1 VAEGARQEKTKL
13 ESTSIDRLTLY
24 YDPAEQEAAKLIGQ
38 ACADSVRLIG
48 ESWGLDMPAD
58 CRVYVMTSWPQFL
71 FHSAPWHW
79 RILLGL
85 SVPLWYGKVNRL
97 WKLAGGWQQQYGR
110 RRAVGVKPP
119 RIRQLA
125 DTSIGKRI
133 FIQEDDADKKV
144 RRTTCHELTHA
155 YTAHLRL
162 PMWLNE
168 GIAMVTVDR
177 LAGQPTVQP
186 ETVHVLKAASQ
197 GAASQGY
204 RQVLRSDADTMVY
217 QVVRGYWLTRY
228 IEDTR
233 PDLLRGL
240 LQQRQPQK
248 VLESKV
254 AAAYEMEME
263 GFWSGIDSI
272 VASHF
277 GEGSL

>member
-1 VAEGARQEKTKL
+1 
-13 ESTSIDRLTLY
+13 
-24 YDPAEQEAAKLIGQ
+24 
-38 ACADSVRLIG
+38 
-48 ESWGLDMPAD
+48 
-58 CRVYVMTSWPQFL
+58 MTSWSQFL

-85 SVPLWYGKVNRL
+85 TVPLWYAKVTRL

-125 DTSIGKRI
+125 DTTIGERV
-133 FIQEDDADKKV
+133 FVQGDSMDEKV
-144 RRTTCHELTHA
+144 RQTTCHELTHA
-155 YTAHLRL
+155 FAAHLRL

-177 LAGQPTVQP
+177 LVGRPTVQS
-186 ETVHVLKAASQ
+186 ETITVLKSASQ

-204 RQVLRSDADTMVY
+204 RKMQRADANTMIY
-217 QVVRGYWLTRY
+217 HVVRGYWLTRY

-233 PDLLRGL
+233 SDLLRGL
-240 LQQRQPQK
+240 LQQRKPQK
-248 VLESKV
+248 ALESKV
-254 AAAYEMEME
+254 AAACGMEME
-263 GFWSGIDSI
+263 GFWSNIDSI

-277 GEGSL
+277 GEQ

>member
-1 VAEGARQEKTKL
+1 M
-13 ESTSIDRLTLY
+13 ESRAIDGLTLHF
-24 YDPAEQEAAKLIGQ
+24 DADEQEAANLIEQ
-38 ACADSVRLIG
+38 ACADSIRLIG
-48 ESWGLDMPAD
+48 GSWGLETPAD

-85 SVPLWYGKVNRL
+85 SVPLWYAKISRL
-97 WKLAGGWQQQYGR
+97 WKLAGGWQQTYGQ

-119 RIRQLA
+119 RIWQLA
-125 DTSIGKRI
+125 DTNIGKRI
-133 FIQEDDADKKV
+133 FIQEDDVDKKV

-155 YTAHLRL
+155 FTAHLRL

-204 RQVLRSDADTMVY
+204 RQVLQSDVDTMVY